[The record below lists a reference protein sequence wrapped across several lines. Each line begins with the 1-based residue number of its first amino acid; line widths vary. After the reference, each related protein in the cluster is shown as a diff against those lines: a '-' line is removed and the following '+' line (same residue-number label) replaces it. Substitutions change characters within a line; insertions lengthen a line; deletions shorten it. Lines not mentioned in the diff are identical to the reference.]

1 MKNAKKQNQFPA
13 DWNADRVTRV
23 LAHYEQQTDAG
34 AVAEDQAAYRSTK
47 ATLMKVPVK
56 LVPEV
61 RALLAKRRV
70 S

>member
-1 MKNAKKQNQFPA
+1 MKNTKRQNQFPA

-23 LAHYEQQTDAG
+23 LAHYEQQTDAE
-34 AVAEDQAAYRSTK
+34 AVAEDEAAYRSTK